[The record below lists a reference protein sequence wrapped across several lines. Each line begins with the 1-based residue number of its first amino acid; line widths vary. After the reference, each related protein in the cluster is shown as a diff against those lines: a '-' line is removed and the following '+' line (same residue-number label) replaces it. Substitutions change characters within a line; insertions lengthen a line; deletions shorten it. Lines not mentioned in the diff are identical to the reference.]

1 MVNKKMTVVYGKRIS
16 RSSTSVKRGRGL
28 LNKVIDLLPVE
39 LHIPGGYR
47 YCGPGTRL
55 TTRLSRGDPG
65 INQLD
70 EACKQHDI
78 AYAKYSDDKNR
89 NIADRILANKAWE
102 RVTSTD
108 ASLAERAAAWAVTT
122 AMKTK
127 SKLGMGHTRRRRAC
141 RKRRCR
147 TNNIRKKKIT
157 NKSGGGT
164 RRRVN
169 HQRRRKTAKGL
180 YLRPYPYAQ
189 YD

>member
-1 MVNKKMTVVYGKRIS
+1 MSVIHGNRIS
-16 RSSTSVKRGRGL
+16 CRSTVVKRGRGL

-47 YCGPGTRL
+47 YCGPGTKL
-55 TTRLSRGDPG
+55 KERLSRGDPG

-102 RVTSTD
+102 RVKSSD

-122 AMKTK
+122 AMNAK
-127 SKLGMGHTRRRRAC
+127 SKLGMGHRRPRRDRRKARNYGVRKTKSTKKNGGGIRRRRRRRAG
-141 RKRRCR
+141 RA
-147 TNNIRKKKIT
+147 
-157 NKSGGGT
+157 S
-164 RRRVN
+164 
-169 HQRRRKTAKGL
+169 AKGL
-180 YLRPYPYAQ
+180 YLRPYPYAKN
-189 YD
+189 

>member
-1 MVNKKMTVVYGKRIS
+1 MSVVYGKRIS
-16 RSSTSVKRGRGL
+16 HNLTSIKRGRGL

-55 TTRLSRGDPG
+55 TERLSRGDPG

-102 RVTSTD
+102 RVKSSN

-122 AMKTK
+122 AMNAK
-127 SKLGMGHTRRRRAC
+127 SKLGMGHTRLRRNR
-141 RKRRCR
+141 RKLRCR
-147 TNNIRKKKIT
+147 INSISKKKR
-157 NKSGGGT
+157 T
-164 RRRVN
+164 RRIGRG
-169 HQRRRKTAKGL
+169 HARGRAQRRKTAKGL

-189 YD
+189 NY